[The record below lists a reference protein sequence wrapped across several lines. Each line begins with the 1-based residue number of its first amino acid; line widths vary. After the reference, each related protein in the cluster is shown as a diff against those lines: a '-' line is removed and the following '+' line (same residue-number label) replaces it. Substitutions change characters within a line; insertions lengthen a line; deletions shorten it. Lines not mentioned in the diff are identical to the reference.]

1 MTAPLSPSERRIAE
15 GMRAVLRAKQRRQRE
30 RKPARPEAKSEV
42 RRYGKRGWTWT
53 P

>member
-1 MTAPLSPSERRIAE
+1 MTAPLSPAEQRIAE

-30 RKPARPEAKSEV
+30 RKAPPIKAESD
-42 RRYGKRGWTWT
+42 RRKYGKRGWTWT